1 VILMQC
7 AALTGIAEDV
17 ISDMRHGRPR
27 TLELQSTHNVVTLA
41 ETKPGNLIFMTSVDR
56 EDLSPGD
63 RGILVYILTISLTMK
78 RVIEFSNG
86 HLYEERER
94 LSARIQI
101 KFCSNSTIKAVEKV
115 KNIEPAVVDVVKA
128 ACYHAG

>member
-1 VILMQC
+1 MEC

-17 ISDMRHGRPR
+17 INDVRHGRPR

-41 ETKPGNLIFMTSVDR
+41 NAEPGAILFMTSVDR
-56 EDLSPGD
+56 EDLCSGD
-63 RGILVYILTISLTMK
+63 RGILVHILSISVNMK
-78 RVIEFSNG
+78 RVIEFSHG

-101 KFCSNSTIKAVEKV
+101 KFCSNSTIKSVEKV
-115 KNIEPAVVDVVKA
+115 KNFEPAVVDVVKA